1 MFWALTAGLL
11 RTPRNSYAGPRLQ
24 PLSRPTILSATESLS
39 LRLRSLRTRARL
51 AQSPRQFKD
60 ASPSRSGKLWWEG
73 NNPSNPSAVSDGK
86 NPAGNAKLRDWTP
99 SRVVG
104 AEPYA
109 AVNLNKI
116 TIPAGTQ
123 LEIQQIGYNAIGT
136 GCQILWTH
144 SSDVAAD
151 GTVFVLQLTAKPDIA
166 TRIPHGS
173 QRPISGVGLFRTGQ
187 STKP

>member
-1 MFWALTAGLL
+1 MFLLGSRLL
-11 RTPRNSYAGPRLQ
+11 RWFGYVGIGKGPHLHFGLNAGTNTTDQ
-24 PLSRPTILSATESLS
+24 AYCI
-39 LRLRSLRTRARL
+39 
-51 AQSPRQFKD
+51 SPYYIDWQFKD
-60 ASPSRSGKLWWEG
+60 ASPSRSGKLWWEVDD
-73 NNPSNPSAVSDGK
+73 PSNPSAVSDGK

>member
-1 MFWALTAGLL
+1 MWRIVPFLTERGAQTGSNPLL
-11 RTPRNSYAGPRLQ
+11 HY
-24 PLSRPTILSATESLS
+24 IDW
-39 LRLRSLRTRARL
+39 
-51 AQSPRQFKD
+51 QFKD
-60 ASPSRSGKLWWEG
+60 ASPSRSGKLWWEVDD
-73 NNPSNPSAVSDGK
+73 PSNPSAVSDGK

-136 GCQILWTH
+136 GCQIL
-144 SSDVAAD
+144 
-151 GTVFVLQLTAKPDIA
+151 
-166 TRIPHGS
+166 
-173 QRPISGVGLFRTGQ
+173 
-187 STKP
+187 